1 MSQCSIL
8 GTDSC
13 YTKLAMI
20 LLFGQNKV
28 YQQQEQIDIVVEI
41 VFQIAIFFIRM
52 FFIVNNRVQL

>member
-1 MSQCSIL
+1 
-8 GTDSC
+8 
-13 YTKLAMI
+13 MI

>member
-1 MSQCSIL
+1 
-8 GTDSC
+8 
-13 YTKLAMI
+13 MI
-20 LLFGQNKV
+20 VLFGQNKV